1 MRERERECVLAI
13 KLESKSKENPSK
25 NVWEGVRVERVSMRA
40 HHPSLRLYLKEFG
53 RVHPRNSQA
62 QWSGSRWRR
71 WGPGAVGFG
80 SADLWGQS
88 APGWA
93 PWCPPLA
100 RCFLNG
106 YELWKY
112 VARPKV
118 CSKRCPNYF
127 SQRILK
133 LRKYFWSF
141 CKKGKVLEKFQ
152 NVENNFENFKHAVEK
167 NK

>member
-1 MRERERECVLAI
+1 M
-13 KLESKSKENPSK
+13 
-25 NVWEGVRVERVSMRA
+25 ERVSMRA
-40 HHPSLRLYLKEFG
+40 HHPSLGLYLKETG
-53 RVHPRNSQA
+53 RVHPRRSQA
-62 QWSGSRWRR
+62 QQSGSRWRR
-71 WGPGAVGFG
+71 WGPGAIGLG
-80 SADLWGQS
+80 SADLWGRP
-88 APGWA
+88 ALGWA

-112 VARPKV
+112 GARPKV

-141 CKKGKVLEKFQ
+141 CKKGKVLERFQ
-152 NVENNFENFKHAVEK
+152 HAENNFENFKHAMEK
-167 NK
+167 SKEVKRKFGKGEKQI